1 MHDYWPSHYR
11 RRLRAASTLTPLQ
24 RWRVAVKASTLKV
37 FLTTD
42 ASKVGMGAWIGVG
55 TTKENAQRVA
65 YDSRSFNSA
74 QRNYSMREREF
85 LAIVHS
91 LDQWRPFLYGIPVYA
106 FTDHFTLKWFLG
118 QGNLCPNF
126 SS

>member
-1 MHDYWPSHYR
+1 MHDYWPSHHR

-74 QRNYSMREREF
+74 Q
-85 LAIVHS
+85 
-91 LDQWRPFLYGIPVYA
+91 
-106 FTDHFTLKWFLG
+106 TTTLCMSVNSWPSYILSTIGALFFMVFQCMLSPIILRSNG
-118 QGNLCPNF
+118 Y
-126 SS
+126 